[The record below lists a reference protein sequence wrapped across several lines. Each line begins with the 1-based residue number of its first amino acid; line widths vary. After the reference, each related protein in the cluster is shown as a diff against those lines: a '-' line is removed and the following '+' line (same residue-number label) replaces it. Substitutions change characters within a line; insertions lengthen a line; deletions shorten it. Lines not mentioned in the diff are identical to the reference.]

1 MKKEVYNY
9 GELLTRGRMDYSDCR
24 IYLCNNGFIFYYEE
38 DYDIFSVIGHLDYD
52 ASIFATD
59 NPFQWEN
66 EKTFKPINIKDYSDV
81 KFTDKFLIDNDDSY
95 EFTLK
100 YEDLKINGIY
110 IDNEYQVFVV
120 ENGEPITNKKIGKE
134 FALLIPLTNERYYTY
149 IAPDDEDNEVIE
161 EEFNLN
167 VWDAQGLPPK
177 SIFLSDIG
185 LIWQIVENKKGSTDV
200 KLIGSIYF
208 DINDYPEARQN
219 WFNYDPLLQRYK
231 VLFLGDRRK
240 YPLE

>member
-1 MKKEVYNY
+1 MAEKV
-9 GELLTRGRMDYSDCR
+9 LVLTC
-24 IYLCNNGFIFYYEE
+24 
-38 DYDIFSVIGHLDYD
+38 
-52 ASIFATD
+52 ASITVI
-59 NPFQWEN
+59 
-66 EKTFKPINIKDYSDV
+66 EKVMNKINSSAEITCLVQETSIQKISNQFKNVKVISLGETYFSYEAFCKNV
-81 KFTDKFLIDNDDSY
+81 KFTDKFLIDNDNY

-134 FALLIPLTNERYYTY
+134 FALLMPLTNERYYTY
-149 IAPDDEDNEVIE
+149 IAPDDEDDEMIE

-167 VWDAQGLPPK
+167 VFDAQGLPPK

-185 LIWQIVENKKGSTDV
+185 LIWQIIENKKGSTDV

-231 VLFLGDRRK
+231 VLFLGDR
-240 YPLE
+240 